1 MEKIKEFVSANP
13 QVFGLLF
20 ALAGVVGLLA
30 AIFDAEWL
38 FKKDV
43 SGVTYS
49 LKKIDGWINVFGR
62 RTARVAVGVGSVALI
77 AAGAVWF
84 YIYTYHL

>member
-1 MEKIKEFVSANP
+1 MEKVKEFVSANP